1 MNDKDKS
8 IEQKIKN
15 HEKRL
20 KKLEAFLGNLPDD
33 LFNLIAK
40 EQQL

>member
-1 MNDKDKS
+1 MTDKEKVMDK
-8 IEQKIKN
+8 KIKN
-15 HEKRL
+15 HEKRI

-40 EQQL
+40 EKQL

>member
-1 MNDKDKS
+1 MTDKEKAMDK
-8 IEQKIKN
+8 KIKN
-15 HEKRL
+15 HEKRI